1 MARRAL
7 CACLLLLAALWPRA
21 GLRAEVATT
30 VQGEATQQVTAV
42 ETSEKNVSLTVVQ
55 NAQVAGSAQ
64 ADAELYEGLEGNTA
78 VEADGESLARIADGC
93 FAGAVGIVNVN
104 QSPGNNNNQGNMVSF
119 AYVKADGDSLLM
131 ARGAAEV
138 LNRDNVVD
146 AADMARTN
154 VIEGGAFHDFSGGL
168 QINQSAGNLNSQNN
182 ILAIAAGSGGIFALS
197 DAAMGQQVAGNNV
210 REMSVL
216 KQDIIAANAFSHA
229 AGIVS
234 VNQSSGCGNNQTN
247 LIVISVQMPR

>member
-1 MARRAL
+1 MSHRAF
-7 CACLLLLAALWPRA
+7 ACLLLLVALWPRA

-30 VQGEATQQVTAV
+30 VEKEASQQVTAV
-42 ETSEKNVSLTVVQ
+42 ETSDKNVSLTVVQ
-55 NAQVAGSAQ
+55 NAQVAGSGQ
-64 ADAELYEGLEGNTA
+64 ADAELYAGLEGNTV
-78 VEADGESLARIADGC
+78 VEAEGESLARIADG
-93 FAGAVGIVNVN
+93 FAGAMGIVSIN

-138 LNRDNVVD
+138 LNRNNIVD
-146 AADMARTN
+146 AVDMARTN
-154 VIEGGAFHDFSGGL
+154 VIEGGAFRDFSGGL

-182 ILAIAAGSGGIFALS
+182 ILAIAAGSGGSFTLS
-197 DAAMGQQVAGNNV
+197 DAALGQQVAGNQV